1 MGDKPT
7 RGLPTRR
14 VEKRLIKMVG
24 EAVSANCPNPE
35 RIGCPG
41 PAAVEAVVGRRLEFP
56 RFDDAV
62 DHIATCAPCFAEYN
76 RKRQRSRI
84 LRAGAVMLGC
94 AGLLVLGLV
103 WKHGPAKHPYPK
115 EPVAKEASASAPAL
129 TATLD
134 YRNWTTERSEQSRPR
149 TTEPPHLTRGRF
161 DLTIMLPI
169 GTEDG
174 SFTVQFRTNNNESV
188 AEVTGTA
195 TWNGTAEALKIRADL
210 RNVPAGSYTVAIQSP
225 NSSVRLYPLVLE

>member
-1 MGDKPT
+1 MGETPP
-7 RGLPTRR
+7 RGIPTRR
-14 VEKRLIKMVG
+14 VEKRLIKMLG
-24 EAVSANCPNPE
+24 EAVRANCPNPE

-41 PAAVEAVVGRRLEFP
+41 PDAVEAVVGRRLEFP

-84 LRAGAVMLGC
+84 LKAGAVILGC
-94 AGLLVLGLV
+94 AGLVLIGLA
-103 WKHGPAKHPYPK
+103 WEHRPANHTYPK
-115 EPVAKEASASAPAL
+115 EPVAKEASAPAV

-149 TTEPPHLTRGRF
+149 PTEPPHLTRGQL
-161 DLTIMLPI
+161 DLTIKLPI

-174 SFTVQFRTNNNESV
+174 VFSVEFRTSTNESV
-188 AEVTGTA
+188 AEATGTA
-195 TWNGTAEALKIRADL
+195 TWDGTAEALKIRTDL
-210 RNVPAGSYTVAIQSP
+210 RDVPAGRYNVAIQSR

>member
-7 RGLPTRR
+7 RGLPARR

-24 EAVSANCPNPE
+24 EAVRGNCPNPE

-41 PAAVEAVVGRRLEFP
+41 PDAVDAVVGRRLEFP

-84 LRAGAVMLGC
+84 RNAGAVILGC

-103 WKHGPAKHPYPK
+103 WEHGPAKHPYPK
-115 EPVAKEASASAPAL
+115 EPVAKEASAPAL

-134 YRNWTTERSEQSRPR
+134 YRNWTTERSGQSRPR
-149 TTEPPHLTRGRF
+149 PTEPPHLTRGRF

-174 SFTVQFRTNNNESV
+174 SFTVQFRNNNNESV

-195 TWNGTAEALKIRADL
+195 TWDGTAEALKIRADL
-210 RNVPAGSYTVAIQSP
+210 RNVPAGIYTVAIQSR